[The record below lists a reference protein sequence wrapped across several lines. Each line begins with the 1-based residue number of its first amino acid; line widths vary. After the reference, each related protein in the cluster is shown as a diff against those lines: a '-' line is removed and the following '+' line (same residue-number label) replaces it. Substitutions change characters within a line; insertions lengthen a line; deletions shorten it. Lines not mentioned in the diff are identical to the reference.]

1 VTVWPYLLAGCG
13 ITAFWNWR
21 AALMLALA
29 IGVGQATTR
38 LNLSQAHLLAGYTL
52 LAVVATLF
60 VDLYSGFVMAAFGLV
75 IGAHIF
81 GLIGHLPKV
90 ITGEIMLVAGML
102 LCGFNGPS
110 GGLWTSDNTI
120 PDDRRG
126 ADGLGVSSA
135 VEHDQV
141 PDRATD

>member
-1 VTVWPYLLAGCG
+1 MTVWPYLLAGCG

-21 AALMLALA
+21 AALMFALA

-60 VDLYSGFVMAAFGLV
+60 IDLYSGFVMAAFGLV

-90 ITGEIMLVAGML
+90 IAGEIMLVAGML
-102 LCGFNGPS
+102 LCGFSGPS
-110 GGLWTSDNTI
+110 GGLWTSDNTVS
-120 PDDRRG
+120 DGGRDVTG
-126 ADGLGVSSA
+126 AGMASVG
-135 VEHDQV
+135 EHPQV
-141 PDRATD
+141 PDRAAD